1 MISIVA
7 DTMERRM
14 ETEKWPF
21 TTLLHFL
28 VHQSPFNRFN
38 LKDRETEKKTPQKK
52 TKSNLLESKN
62 ILQSGISSGL
72 ERGE

>member
-1 MISIVA
+1 MIMISIVV
-7 DTMERRM
+7 DTMERRI

-38 LKDRETEKKTPQKK
+38 LKDSETEKKSTEEDEK
-52 TKSNLLESKN
+52 
-62 ILQSGISSGL
+62 QSF
-72 ERGE
+72 RK

>member
-1 MISIVA
+1 MIFHCSGYYG
-7 DTMERRM
+7 
-14 ETEKWPF
+14 TENRDRKWPF

-38 LKDRETEKKTPQKK
+38 LKDSETEKNFTEEEEKQSFK
-52 TKSNLLESKN
+52 SKN
-62 ILQSGISSGL
+62 ILQSGISSDL